1 MPTTNRPIGVFDSGV
16 GGLTVVKELRRQMPQ
31 EDILYLGDTARMP
44 YGCKTIPEIIE
55 FMHEI
60 LTFMRHRGVKIA
72 VFACNTMTA
81 HGYRLAVGQY
91 PFPLVGMDKGMAE
104 ALLRSSAKKIGVMA
118 TQATILS
125 GSHKAALAELSPE
138 AEIYPTPCPR
148 FVPLIEAGHIDDE
161 VIEEAVREVALPM
174 QEAGVDALV
183 LGCTHYPYIA
193 GVIHR
198 VLGDGVALVDPAE
211 ATAREAKRVLE
222 ENGLLKQ
229 DGIGHAELC
238 FTANLAKS
246 EELARLAIDDANVTF
261 KQIQLPPRASTMAK
275 EKAEG

>member
-1 MPTTNRPIGVFDSGV
+1 M
-16 GGLTVVKELRRQMPQ
+16 VKELRRQMPQ

-60 LTFMRHRGVKIA
+60 LTFMQDRGVKIA

-81 HGYRLAVGQY
+81 HGYRLAVGKY
-91 PFPLVGMDKGMAE
+91 PFPLVGMDKGIEE
-104 ALLRSSAKKIGVMA
+104 ALSRSTAKKIGVMA
-118 TQATILS
+118 TRATIAS
-125 GSHKAALAELSPE
+125 DSHKNALTELAPD
-138 AEIYPTPCPR
+138 AQIYPTPCPR
-148 FVPLIEAGHIDDE
+148 FVPLIESGHIDDAL
-161 VIEEAVREVALPM
+161 VEEAIREVALPM

-193 GVIHR
+193 GAIHR

-211 ATAREAKRVLE
+211 ATAREAKRVLAE
-222 ENGLLKQ
+222 HGLLKQ
-229 DGIGHAELC
+229 DGIGKAELC

-246 EELARLAIDDANVTF
+246 EELARLIIEGENIVF
-261 KQIQLPPRASTMAK
+261 KEVQLPPRK
-275 EKAEG
+275 

>member
-1 MPTTNRPIGVFDSGV
+1 MPTTNGPIGVFDSGV

-60 LTFMRHRGVKIA
+60 LTFMQQRGVKIA

-81 HGYRLAVGQY
+81 HGYHLAVGKY
-91 PFPLVGMDKGMAE
+91 PFPLVGMDKGIEE
-104 ALLRSSAKKIGVMA
+104 ALARSTTKKVGVMA
-118 TQATILS
+118 TRATIAS
-125 GSHKAALAELSPE
+125 GSHANALKELSDE

-148 FVPLIEAGHIDDE
+148 FVPLIESGHIDDKPVE
-161 VIEEAVREVALPM
+161 DAVREVALPM

-193 GVIHR
+193 KAIQR

-211 ATAREAKRVLE
+211 ATAREAKRVLAE
-222 ENGLLKQ
+222 HGLLKQ
-229 DGIGHAELC
+229 EGIGKVELC
-238 FTANLAKS
+238 FTANLDKS
-246 EELARLAIDDANVTF
+246 EELARLIIEGEQVVF
-261 KQIQLPPRASTMAK
+261 KEVKLSPC
-275 EKAEG
+275 EKA

>member
-1 MPTTNRPIGVFDSGV
+1 MPRTNGPIGVFDSGV

-60 LTFMRHRGVKIA
+60 LTIMQQRGVKIA

-81 HGYRLAVGQY
+81 HGYRLAVGKY
-91 PFPLVGMDKGMAE
+91 PFPLVGMDKGIAE
-104 ALLRSSAKKIGVMA
+104 ALSRSTAKKIGVMA
-118 TQATILS
+118 TRATIAS
-125 GSHKAALAELSPE
+125 GSHKDALTELSSD
-138 AEIYPTPCPR
+138 AQIYPTPCPR

-161 VIEEAVREVALPM
+161 LAEEAVREVALPM
-174 QEAGVDALV
+174 QEAGVDAIV

-193 GVIHR
+193 GTIHR
-198 VLGDGVALVDPAE
+198 VLGDKVALVDPAE

-222 ENGLLKQ
+222 QHDMLKE
-229 DGIGHAELC
+229 DGIGKAELC

-246 EELARLAIDDANVTF
+246 EELAKLIIDDENVEF
-261 KQIQLPPRASTMAK
+261 KEVQLPSRF
-275 EKAEG
+275 

>member
-1 MPTTNRPIGVFDSGV
+1 MPRANGPIGVFDSGV

-60 LTFMRHRGVKIA
+60 LTFMQKRGVKIA

-81 HGYRLAVGQY
+81 HGYHLAVGKY
-91 PFPLVGMDKGMAE
+91 PFPLVGMDKGIAE
-104 ALLRSSAKKIGVMA
+104 ALSRSTAKKVGVMA
-118 TQATILS
+118 TRATIAS
-125 GSHKAALAELSPE
+125 GSHEAALKALSCE

-148 FVPLIEAGHIDDE
+148 FVPLIEDGHIDDE
-161 VIEEAVREVALPM
+161 LVEEAVREVALPM

-193 GVIHR
+193 GAIRR
-198 VLGDGVALVDPAE
+198 VLGDKVALVDPAE
-211 ATAREAKRVLE
+211 ATAREAKRVLAE
-222 ENGLLKQ
+222 HGLLKQ
-229 DGIGHAELC
+229 EGVGKAELC
-238 FTANLAKS
+238 FTANLDKS
-246 EELARLAIDDANVTF
+246 EELAHLIIEGENVIF
-261 KQIQLPPRASTMAK
+261 KKVQLPSREESMT
-275 EKAEG
+275 EK

>member
-1 MPTTNRPIGVFDSGV
+1 MPIANGPIGVFDSGI

-60 LTFMRHRGVKIA
+60 LTYMQERGVKIA

-81 HGYRLAVGQY
+81 HGYHLAVSRY
-91 PFPLVGMDKGMAE
+91 PFPLVGMDKGVAE
-104 ALLRSSAKKIGVMA
+104 ALACSSTKKIGVMA
-118 TQATILS
+118 TSATIAS
-125 GSHKAALAELSPE
+125 DSHKNALAELSRE

-148 FVPLIEAGHIDDE
+148 FVPLIESGHINDE
-161 VIEEAVREVALPM
+161 VVEEAVREVALPL
-174 QEAGVDALV
+174 QQAGVDALV

-193 GVIHR
+193 EAIGR
-198 VLGDGVALVDPAE
+198 VLGDDVALIDPAE
-211 ATAREAKRVLE
+211 ATAREAKRILTE
-222 ENGLLKQ
+222 RGFLKQ
-229 DGIGHAELC
+229 DGVGHAELC

-246 EELARLAIDDANVTF
+246 KELARLAINDENVTF
-261 KQIQLPPRASTMAK
+261 KEVQLPPRTNR
-275 EKAEG
+275 

>member
-60 LTFMRHRGVKIA
+60 LTFMQQRGVKIA

-81 HGYRLAVGQY
+81 HGYHLAVGKY
-91 PFPLVGMDKGMAE
+91 PFPLVGMDKGIAE
-104 ALLRSSAKKIGVMA
+104 ALSRSTTKKVGVMA
-118 TQATILS
+118 TRATIAS
-125 GSHKAALAELSPE
+125 GSHENALKELSDE
-138 AEIYPTPCPR
+138 AEIYPAACPR
-148 FVPLIEAGHIDDE
+148 FVPLIESGHTDDE
-161 VIEEAVREVALPM
+161 LVEEAVREVALPM

-193 GVIHR
+193 GAIGR

-211 ATAREAKRVLE
+211 ATAREAKRVLT

-229 DGIGHAELC
+229 DGIGKVELC
-238 FTANLAKS
+238 FTANLEKS
-246 EELARLAIDDANVTF
+246 EELARLIMEGEHIVF
-261 KQIQLPPRASTMAK
+261 KKVELPSC
-275 EKAEG
+275 EKA

>member
-1 MPTTNRPIGVFDSGV
+1 MPMIDGPIGVFDSGV

-60 LTFMRHRGVKIA
+60 LNFMQMRGVKIA

-81 HGYRLAVGQY
+81 HGYQLALGQY
-91 PFPLVGMDKGMAE
+91 PFPLVGMDKGIAE
-104 ALLRSSAKKIGVMA
+104 ALARSSAKKIGVMA
-118 TQATILS
+118 TRATIAS
-125 GSHKAALAELSPE
+125 DSHKNALAELSPE
-138 AEIYPTPCPR
+138 AEIYPTSCPR
-148 FVPLIEAGHIDDE
+148 FVPLIESGHVDDE
-161 VIEEAVREVALPM
+161 LVEEAVREVALPM

-193 GVIHR
+193 RAIHR
-198 VLGDGVALVDPAE
+198 VLGNGVALVDPAE
-211 ATAREAKRVLE
+211 ATAREAKRILTE
-222 ENGLLKQ
+222 QGLLKQ
-229 DGIGHAELC
+229 NGIGHAELC

-246 EELARLAIDDANVTF
+246 EELARLAIEDKNVTF
-261 KQIQLPPRASTMAK
+261 KEVQLPPRTNR
-275 EKAEG
+275 